1 MKIRSGF
8 VSNSSSSSFTCDVCG
23 RTESGWDAS
32 LREFG
37 MVECVKGHIFCEE
50 HLLAEVEVEKHNE
63 NNEDDEEE
71 EEDGYEV
78 AEKRCPLCSL
88 TVVSDNNLLTYLL
101 KKQNLKEED
110 ITAKIK
116 EEFGTYSNFKQYL
129 KEKD

>member
-23 RTESGWDAS
+23 RTESGWDAC
-32 LREFG
+32 LRDFG
-37 MVECVKGHIFCEE
+37 MVECVNGHEFCEE

-63 NNEDDEEE
+63 DNEDDEEE
-71 EEDGYEV
+71 EEEYEV
-78 AEKRCPLCSL
+78 AANRCPLCSL
-88 TVVSDNNLLTYLL
+88 QIVSDNNLLTYLL

-110 ITAKIK
+110 VTAKIK
-116 EEFGTYSNFKQYL
+116 EEFVTYSNFKKYL